1 MRICILILV
10 SKIGKHVR
18 HGFCVKVITFHLISL
33 HNQFRTFSQT
43 IQEQDSCIYVI
54 FFDWAQL
61 FEG

>member
-1 MRICILILV
+1 MRICILMLV
-10 SKIGKHVR
+10 SKKGK
-18 HGFCVKVITFHLISL
+18 HGFCAKVITFHLISL

-43 IQEQDSCIYVI
+43 IQEQDSCMYVI